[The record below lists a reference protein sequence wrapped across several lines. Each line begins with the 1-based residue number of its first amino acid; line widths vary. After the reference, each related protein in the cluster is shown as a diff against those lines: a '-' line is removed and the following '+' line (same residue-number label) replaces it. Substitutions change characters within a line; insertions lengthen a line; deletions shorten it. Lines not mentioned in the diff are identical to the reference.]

1 MGYIVDEKGE
11 VCKGKDVGVYIET
24 NYFKADPDSGRIIM
38 PFARNKWTGKILLV
52 VDTFA

>member
-24 NYFKADPDSGRIIM
+24 NYFKADPESGRIII
-38 PFARNKWTGKILLV
+38 PFGRNKWTGKILLV